1 MALLD
6 LQAMDTPIDMANGG
20 GGGSSSSGHSCT
32 ASDLSVALCG
42 DHSVLSVALCHN

>member
-6 LQAMDTPIDMANGG
+6 LQAMTTPTPET
-20 GGGSSSSGHSCT
+20 GGGSSASKNSCT

-42 DHSVLSVALCHN
+42 DHSVLSAALC